1 VFNGSSPDHFSH
13 AQVVETYNEALEK
26 INPRKAVGPLYPLY
40 VNFAKFYEE
49 GGSKNAETGEPNN
62 APDLDAARKIFE
74 KATRVPYKT
83 VDELAEVWCEWAE
96 MELRHEYV
104 WKVGCGGHV
113 GHSLRL
119 SPVDRNYE
127 EAIRL
132 MQRATSTPKNTKIN
146 YYDEVR
152 RNTSGQHLHG

>member
-104 WKVGCGGHV
+104 WKVRCGAPCRPFLTPE
-113 GHSLRL
+113 SCRQELRGSHPADAASDIYAQEHQDQL
-119 SPVDRNYE
+119 
-127 EAIRL
+127 L
-132 MQRATSTPKNTKIN
+132 
-146 YYDEVR
+146 
-152 RNTSGQHLHG
+152 